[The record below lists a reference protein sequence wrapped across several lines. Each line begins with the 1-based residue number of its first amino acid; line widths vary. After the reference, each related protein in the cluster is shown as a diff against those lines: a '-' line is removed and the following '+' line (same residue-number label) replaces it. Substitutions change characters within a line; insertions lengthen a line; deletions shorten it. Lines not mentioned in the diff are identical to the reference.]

1 MERRRKHMATVRFSQ
16 QLQDDIVK
24 NAERMFDESIKQAI
38 DNFPKDWGKKLYD
51 SLFSADI
58 QAKMNA
64 LPDGFFGK
72 IDQLPLTGFKNAPED
87 VWQTATTKVDTWKRV
102 DLKLE
107 LPSSLPFPPK
117 EVWQRA
123 CDSGY
128 YMEYSR
134 NELDFNNEKFEW
146 LHEPFRKYTQGI
158 FSAVAKKDSFV
169 DGVKSIITTYT
180 TLAPALKAWQPLWD
194 LLPDDAKERHKKIT
208 EKPKPKSAEDIGVD
222 LNSMTAQ
229 VTFNKLTR
237 K

>member
-1 MERRRKHMATVRFSQ
+1 MATVRFSQ

-24 NAERMFDESIKQAI
+24 NAKRMFDDNIEQAKK
-38 DNFPKDWGKKLYD
+38 NYPKDWGKKLYD

-64 LPDGFFGK
+64 LPDGFFEK
-72 IDQLPLTGFKNAPED
+72 VERLDITGFKNAPED
-87 VWQTATTKVDTWKRV
+87 VWQTAHTKVDTWKHVSLR
-102 DLKLE
+102 LQ
-107 LPSSLPFPPK
+107 LPSPLPFPPK
-117 EVWQRA
+117 NEWQKA
-123 CDSGY
+123 IDSGY
-128 YMEYSR
+128 YMDYSR
-134 NELDFNNEKFEW
+134 CEIDYHNEKFEW
-146 LHEPFRKYTQGI
+146 LHEPFKKYTQGI
-158 FSAVAKKDSFV
+158 FNAEAKKDEFV
-169 DGVKSIITTYT
+169 AGVKSIVTTYT

-208 EKPKPKSAEDIGVD
+208 EKVKPKTAEDIGVD

>member
-1 MERRRKHMATVRFSQ
+1 MATVRFSQ
-16 QLQDDIVK
+16 QLQDDIIK
-24 NAERMFDESIKQAI
+24 NATNMFNDSVRQARE
-38 DNFPKDWGKKLYD
+38 NYPNDWGKKLYD

-64 LPDGFFGK
+64 LPKGFFDT
-72 IDQLPLTGFKNAPED
+72 IDSLPLTGFKNAPED
-87 VWQTATTKVDTWKRV
+87 VWQSSNTKIDTWRHV
-102 DLKLE
+102 SLRLQ
-107 LPSSLPFPPK
+107 LPSPLPFPPK
-117 EVWQRA
+117 DTWQKA
-123 CDSGY
+123 VDTGY
-128 YMEYSR
+128 YMDYSR
-134 NELDFNNEKFEW
+134 NEIDYNNPNFEW

-158 FSAVAKKDSFV
+158 FNAEAKKDDFV
-169 DGVKSIITTYT
+169 AGVKSIVTTYT

-208 EKPKPKSAEDIGVD
+208 EKVKPKTAEDIGVD

>member
-1 MERRRKHMATVRFSQ
+1 MATVRFSQ

-24 NAERMFDESIKQAI
+24 NAERMFDDSIEQAKK
-38 DNFPKDWGKKLYD
+38 NYPKEWAKKLYD

-64 LPDGFFGK
+64 LPTGFFGK
-72 IDQLPLTGFKNAPED
+72 IESLSFNGFKNAPED
-87 VWQTATTKVDTWKRV
+87 VWQSAHTKVDTWRHV
-102 DLKLE
+102 SLNLH
-107 LPSSLPFPPK
+107 LPSPLPFPPK
-117 EVWQRA
+117 DVWQNA
-123 CDSGY
+123 GDSGY
-128 YMEYSR
+128 YMDYSR
-134 NELDFNNEKFEW
+134 NEIDFHNEKFDW
-146 LHEPFRKYTQGI
+146 LHEPFKEYTQGI
-158 FSAVAKKDSFV
+158 FKAEAKKDEFV
-169 DGVKSIITTYT
+169 TGVRSIVQTYT

-208 EKPKPKSAEDIGVD
+208 EKPKPKTAEDIGVD

>member
-1 MERRRKHMATVRFSQ
+1 MATVRFSQ

-24 NAERMFDESIKQAI
+24 NAERMFDESINKAR

-64 LPDGFFGK
+64 LPDGYFGK
-72 IDQLPLTGFKNAPED
+72 VESLSLTGFKNAPED
-87 VWQTATTKVDTWKRV
+87 VWQSKHTKVETWRYV
-102 DLKLE
+102 SLDLKL
-107 LPSSLPFPPK
+107 SSPLPFPPQK
-117 EVWQRA
+117 EWQGKV
-123 CDSGY
+123 DSGY
-128 YMEYSR
+128 YMDYSR
-134 NELDFNNEKFEW
+134 NEIDFHNEKFEW
-146 LHEPFRKYTQGI
+146 LHEPFKKYTQGI
-158 FSAVAKKDSFV
+158 FNAVAKKDEFV
-169 DGVKSIITTYT
+169 EGVKQIVATYT

-208 EKPKPKSAEDIGVD
+208 EKPKPKSADDIGVD

>member
-1 MERRRKHMATVRFSQ
+1 MATVRFSQ

-24 NAERMFDESIKQAI
+24 NAERMFDDNIRQAKE
-38 DNFPKDWGKKLYD
+38 NYPKEWAKKLYD

-64 LPDGFFGK
+64 LPTGFFGK
-72 IDQLPLTGFKNAPED
+72 VESLSLTGFKNAPED
-87 VWQTATTKVDTWKRV
+87 VWQSAHTKVETWRRV
-102 DLKLE
+102 ELRLQ
-107 LPSSLPFPPK
+107 LPSPLPFPPK
-117 EVWQRA
+117 DTWQKA
-123 CDSGY
+123 GDSGY
-128 YMEYSR
+128 YMDYSR
-134 NELDFNNEKFEW
+134 HEIDFHNDKFEW
-146 LHEPFRKYTQGI
+146 LHEPFKKYTQGI
-158 FSAVAKKDSFV
+158 FNAEAKKDEFV
-169 DGVKSIITTYT
+169 AGVKSIVTTYT

-208 EKPKPKSAEDIGVD
+208 EKPKPKTAEDIGVD

>member
-1 MERRRKHMATVRFSQ
+1 MATVRFSQ
-16 QLQDDIVK
+16 QLQDDIVR
-24 NAERMFDESIKQAI
+24 NAERMFDDNIKQAKE
-38 DNFPKDWGKKLYD
+38 NYPKDWGKKLYD

-64 LPDGFFGK
+64 LPNGFFGK
-72 IDQLPLTGFKNAPED
+72 VESLPLSGFKNAPED
-87 VWQTATTKVDTWKRV
+87 VWQSKHTKVETWRYV
-102 DLKLE
+102 SLDLKL
-107 LPSSLPFPPK
+107 SSPLPFPPK
-117 EVWQRA
+117 DVWQKA
-123 CDSGY
+123 GDNGY
-128 YMEYSR
+128 YMDYSR
-134 NELDFNNEKFEW
+134 NEIDYHNDKFEW
-146 LHEPFRKYTQGI
+146 LHEPFKKYTQGI
-158 FSAVAKKDSFV
+158 FNAEAKKDEFV
-169 DGVKSIITTYT
+169 AGVKQIVTTYT

>member
-1 MERRRKHMATVRFSQ
+1 MATVRFSG

-24 NAERMFDESIKQAI
+24 NAERMFEENIQKAKL
-38 DNFPKDWGKKLYD
+38 NYPEDWGKKLYD

-64 LPDGFFGK
+64 LPNGFFGK
-72 IDQLPLTGFKNAPED
+72 IDSLPLSGFKNAPED
-87 VWQTATTKVDTWKRV
+87 VWQTSTTKVETWKYVNLNLR
-102 DLKLE
+102 
-107 LPSSLPFPPK
+107 LPSPLPFPPK
-117 EVWQRA
+117 DVWQKA
-123 CDSGY
+123 GDNGY
-128 YMEYSR
+128 YMDYSR
-134 NELDFNNEKFEW
+134 NEIDFHNEKFEW
-146 LHEPFRKYTQGI
+146 LHEPFKKYTQGI
-158 FSAVAKKDSFV
+158 FNATAKKDEFV
-169 DGVKSIITTYT
+169 EGVKRIVTSYT

-208 EKPKPKSAEDIGVD
+208 EKVKPKTAEDIGVD

>member
-1 MERRRKHMATVRFSQ
+1 MATVRFSG

-24 NAERMFDESIKQAI
+24 NAEKMFDESIKQATE
-38 DNFPKDWGKKLYD
+38 NYPKDWGKKLYD

-64 LPDGFFGK
+64 LPNGFFEK
-72 IDQLPLTGFKNAPED
+72 IESLSLTGFKNAPED
-87 VWQTATTKVDTWKRV
+87 VWQTSTTKMDTWKRV
-102 DLKLE
+102 DLRLQ
-107 LPSSLPFPPK
+107 LPSPLPFPPK
-117 EVWQRA
+117 DVWQKA
-123 CDSGY
+123 GDNGY

-134 NELDFNNEKFEW
+134 NEIDYHNEKFEW
-146 LHEPFRKYTQGI
+146 LHEPFKKYTQGI
-158 FSAVAKKDSFV
+158 FNAVVKRDQFV
-169 DGVKSIITTYT
+169 EGVKRIVTTYT

-208 EKPKPKSAEDIGVD
+208 EKVKPKTAEDIGVD